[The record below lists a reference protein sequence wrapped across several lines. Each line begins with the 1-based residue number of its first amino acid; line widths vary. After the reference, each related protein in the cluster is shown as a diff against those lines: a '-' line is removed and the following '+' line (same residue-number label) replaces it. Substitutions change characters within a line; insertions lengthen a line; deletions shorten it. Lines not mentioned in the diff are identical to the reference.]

1 MCDRF
6 NLPLTRNKSNTMVVS
21 IYLID
26 NITKNLEDI
35 EETNGSTRKI
45 QLVIADEPH
54 RALLELIETIL
65 IKENRGSEKKK
76 KKKKKK
82 QETLTIPCTS
92 FNRCEAIFVEA

>member
-6 NLPLTRNKSNTMVVS
+6 NQPLTRSKSN
-21 IYLID
+21 IDGRNFID
-26 NITKNLEDI
+26 NMTKNLEDI
-35 EETNGSTRKI
+35 EENNESTRKI
-45 QLVIADEPH
+45 HLVIEDEPH
-54 RALLELIETIL
+54 RAFLELIKTIL
-65 IKENRGSEKKK
+65 IKENRGSE

>member
-6 NLPLTRNKSNTMVVS
+6 NLPLTRSKSN
-21 IYLID
+21 IDGRNFID
-26 NITKNLEDI
+26 NMTKNLEDI
-35 EETNGSTRKI
+35 EENNESTRKI
-45 QLVIADEPH
+45 QLVIGDEPH
-54 RALLELIETIL
+54 RAFLELIKTIL
-65 IKENRGSEKKK
+65 IKENRGSE